1 MMADKDI
8 KNERLSCIRDIFI
21 FSCLTSL
28 AYIDVKQLKKSEV
41 TIGHDG
47 QLWIDKKRQ
56 KTKVPSKVP
65 LLPLTRRILD
75 KYRDHPKC
83 ITEDR
88 LLPVYSNAKYNEY
101 LKEIAAIC
109 GIDKNLTT
117 HVARHTFGTTVTLSN
132 GVPLPSVKTMM
143 GHKRIS
149 QTEHYAKVIPQKVS
163 EDMSVLEKRL
173 NKKKFLKGYSK
184 NLPIEDDLALF

>member
-1 MMADKDI
+1 MQR
-8 KNERLSCIRDIFI
+8 RLSCIRDVFI

-65 LLPLTRRILD
+65 LLPLTRCILD
-75 KYRDHPKC
+75 KYRDHPRC
-83 ITEDR
+83 ISKDR
-88 LLPVYSNAKYNEY
+88 LLPVYSNA
-101 LKEIAAIC
+101 
-109 GIDKNLTT
+109 
-117 HVARHTFGTTVTLSN
+117 FGTTVTLSN

-143 GHKRIS
+143 GHKRIT
-149 QTEHYAKVIPQKVS
+149 QTEHYAKVIP
-163 EDMSVLEKRL
+163 L
-173 NKKKFLKGYSK
+173 LK
-184 NLPIEDDLALF
+184 I